1 MMNCEFLFG
10 GLAMVLWGM
19 HGALGYWDELIFV
32 GVAVVF
38 TVVVGLVWWSS
49 RRFEP
54 EYEEEV
60 GES

>member
-1 MMNCEFLFG
+1 
-10 GLAMVLWGM
+10 M

-32 GVAVVF
+32 AVAVVF

-60 GES
+60 GET